1 MYRSFQNKSVL
12 IVLLIFKISLLS
24 ADDYYWIGGNG
35 NWSDINHWSKT
46 SGGSILHI
54 QVPTS
59 ADNVFFD
66 ENSFTGYGQAIT
78 VNTENAI
85 CKDIDW
91 TGALFVPTFKSDD
104 NNNIR
109 VYGSVTFIPQM
120 VQEFEGT
127 FTFESDEQGNTIKTG
142 GQSFNNHIYFDGV
155 GGSWLLIDSLW
166 ITGNIYLVN
175 GGFSS
180 GSQNI
185 KSSQII
191 STSLTE
197 RMLDISNSLIE
208 IGGWNIMA
216 EDLEFEAS
224 NSLIRSTG
232 SMTNYEGDTLNF
244 HKIEFLLMNT
254 FKSNDVYSTI
264 QTTTFTQ
271 GGSIQGTL
279 SSDTIIIDGNGSIME
294 NVTSDYVIM
303 GGGIINGNNI
313 IHYAFSQGGAGVI
326 GSNTINH
333 IEILGNGAISENNNI
348 QFLLVGDTAQVFGE
362 NSIGEA
368 EFGLT
373 SWVD

>member
-155 GGSWLLIDSLW
+155 GGSWLLIDSYGL
-166 ITGNIYLVN
+166 
-175 GGFSS
+175 
-180 GSQNI
+180 
-185 KSSQII
+185 
-191 STSLTE
+191 
-197 RMLDISNSLIE
+197 RE
-208 IGGWNIMA
+208 IFIW
-216 EDLEFEAS
+216 
-224 NSLIRSTG
+224 
-232 SMTNYEGDTLNF
+232 
-244 HKIEFLLMNT
+244 
-254 FKSNDVYSTI
+254 
-264 QTTTFTQ
+264 
-271 GGSIQGTL
+271 
-279 SSDTIIIDGNGSIME
+279 
-294 NVTSDYVIM
+294 
-303 GGGIINGNNI
+303 
-313 IHYAFSQGGAGVI
+313 
-326 GSNTINH
+326 
-333 IEILGNGAISENNNI
+333 
-348 QFLLVGDTAQVFGE
+348 
-362 NSIGEA
+362 
-368 EFGLT
+368 
-373 SWVD
+373 